1 MKEYLSILSQMFCSL
16 CLCYDKVMEV
26 YFQFF
31 AKKIIYIYCYNT
43 TSSYIPPKLVYSYW
57 MSYLYPLSMILSNE
71 MYCPSGSL
79 LEIVHNID
87 NEQVTT
93 IMKKDEFNEYIPNP
107 NKLSNKLDT
116 EVYYFKNK
124 YKHRLKNIML
134 VNAND
139 NEIITDFFKNI
150 AHSFYMTQINTHDF
164 IQFIGKRNKKIDL
177 FNKCIITVVD
187 DTFDEHVFKEDDIIV
202 W

>member
-1 MKEYLSILSQMFCSL
+1 
-16 CLCYDKVMEV
+16 
-26 YFQFF
+26 
-31 AKKIIYIYCYNT
+31 
-43 TSSYIPPKLVYSYW
+43 
-57 MSYLYPLSMILSNE
+57 
-71 MYCPSGSL
+71 
-79 LEIVHNID
+79 
-87 NEQVTT
+87 
-93 IMKKDEFNEYIPNP
+93 
-107 NKLSNKLDT
+107 
-116 EVYYFKNK
+116 
-124 YKHRLKNIML
+124 ML

-177 FNKCIITVVD
+177 FNKCTITIVD